1 MILADEWHPA
11 WTFSVN
17 VGIAASTLLAALVAL
32 YLGIT
37 ARRDQR
43 ERDDSEE
50 AAERRQIAL
59 VIQEGSQGRWLL
71 EVVNGSSDL
80 INNLIVEVYGPSDAR
95 WVPNGGLPLYISRLN
110 TFGPVECYFRRVKA
124 DGTIDDNGWVGVE
137 RFQLRS
143 LLAWTDAHGQWW
155 ARRDGGDPYK
165 TDGAKPGRDT
175 AAFVAGMPHW
185 WQRAWHWLPNKRQRR
200 QDRRGA

>member
-80 INNLIVEVYGPSDAR
+80 INNLIVEVYG
-95 WVPNGGLPLYISRLN
+95 
-110 TFGPVECYFRRVKA
+110 
-124 DGTIDDNGWVGVE
+124 
-137 RFQLRS
+137 
-143 LLAWTDAHGQWW
+143 
-155 ARRDGGDPYK
+155 
-165 TDGAKPGRDT
+165 
-175 AAFVAGMPHW
+175 AFAPKSGH
-185 WQRAWHWLPNKRQRR
+185 AI
-200 QDRRGA
+200 